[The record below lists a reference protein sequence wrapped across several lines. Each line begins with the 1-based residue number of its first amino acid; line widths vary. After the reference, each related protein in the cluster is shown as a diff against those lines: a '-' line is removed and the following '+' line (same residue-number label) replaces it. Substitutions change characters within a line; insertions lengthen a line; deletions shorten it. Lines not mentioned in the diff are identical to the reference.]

1 MQGGNRTSVHLEILI
16 ADTPVSYTTGDHV
29 GIFPQNDPDEV
40 ERLAHRLGITNID
53 AVFTMTALDAS
64 SAKKYPFPC
73 PTTYR
78 TALTYYMDIMSVPRT
93 HILKAMVEYA
103 TSDADKKRL
112 LHLTGPDGK
121 EDLHK
126 YLHRDSRH
134 LLETLQDFPSV
145 RPPVDLVFELLP
157 RLQCRYYS
165 ISSSPKVQPDSIGV
179 CLTVLEYNTSTNRLV
194 KGVAT
199 NWLNRIRHDFHL
211 RPHRLPIFVRKSN
224 FKLPRVPTKPII
236 MVGPGTGVAPF
247 RGFVQERA
255 WLRQQGKEVGPN
267 LLFFGCR
274 DPKHDFLYEKELNEF
289 VASGDLE
296 LVTAFSR
303 VHGHKVYV
311 QHRILEHKAR
321 VYQLLQDGAVI
332 FVCGDA
338 KNMAREV
345 LKAIVD
351 VVRDAGGKTEDQAA
365 AYVKDLRST
374 SRYLEDVWS

>member
-1 MQGGNRTSVHLEILI
+1 M
-16 ADTPVSYTTGDHV
+16 
-29 GIFPQNDPDEV
+29 
-40 ERLAHRLGITNID
+40 
-53 AVFTMTALDAS
+53 
-64 SAKKYPFPC
+64 
-73 PTTYR
+73 
-78 TALTYYMDIMSVPRT
+78 
-93 HILKAMVEYA
+93 
-103 TSDADKKRL
+103 
-112 LHLTGPDGK
+112 
-121 EDLHK
+121 
-126 YLHRDSRH
+126 
-134 LLETLQDFPSV
+134 
-145 RPPVDLVFELLP
+145 
-157 RLQCRYYS
+157 
-165 ISSSPKVQPDSIGV
+165 
-179 CLTVLEYNTSTNRLV
+179 
-194 KGVAT
+194 
-199 NWLNRIRHDFHL
+199 
-211 RPHRLPIFVRKSN
+211 RKSN